1 MPDQH
6 RCCGEA
12 GKRMRTEN
20 HNCGCLE
27 PVAATAKE
35 MDAKKFSGALLG
47 WGRRRYWWW
56 LIYVDLADVIDV
68 IDVSDLSMIL
78 V

>member
-1 MPDQH
+1 
-6 RCCGEA
+6 
-12 GKRMRTEN
+12 MRTEN

-47 WGRRRYWWW
+47 WGRRRYWW

-68 IDVSDLSMIL
+68 IDLSDLSMI
-78 V
+78 